1 MPFCFICYIFVFLT
15 AYRVLHCIALYCI
28 VFFLISYFKWKKILN
43 TWILTI
49 EAILVLDACS

>member
-49 EAILVLDACS
+49 EAILVLDA